1 MISKRKIFIS
11 WEGLEMNLYRMLCER
26 QEKRDP
32 IKVGLIGT
40 GKFGTMFLSQ
50 VIRTPGMHLVGV
62 ADLDPERA
70 SDSMIKT
77 GWTEEQIGASSLD
90 DALNRGSTYITDNS
104 EEIIKSGY
112 VDVII
117 EATGIPS
124 VGIKHALACFNEGK
138 HVVMVNVEGD
148 ALAGPLLAMKARDAG
163 VIYSLAYGD
172 QPALISEQV
181 DWARACGLEVV
192 AAGKGTRY
200 LPEYHYSTPDTVWD
214 YYGLTPEEAK
224 AGGMNSKMFNSFL
237 DGTKSA
243 IEMASV
249 ANATGLL
256 PPTGGLQFPPCG
268 IEDLARVLKP
278 RQDGGQLEKKGTL
291 EVISSQK
298 RDGSDV
304 KRDLRWGVYVSFEA
318 PSDYVKRCFSE
329 YGLVT
334 DDTGRYSVLYRPYH
348 LIGLELGISVASICL
363 RGEATGCASDFRGD
377 VASIAKK
384 DLYPG
389 DILDGEGG
397 YSVWGKLFSAED
409 SLTRGLL
416 PLGLAQKAKL
426 VREVS
431 RGKPLTW
438 ADVDLSPDNDAVRVR
453 KEMEKSFS

>member
-1 MISKRKIFIS
+1 
-11 WEGLEMNLYRMLCER
+11 MNLYRMLCER

-32 IKVGLIGT
+32 VKVGLIGT
-40 GKFGTMFLSQ
+40 GKFGTMFLPQ

-62 ADLDPERA
+62 ADLGPERA
-70 SDSMIKT
+70 SKSMVKT
-77 GWTEEQIGASSLD
+77 GWSEELIGAQSID
-90 DALNRGSTYITDNS
+90 DALKKGSTFITDNS
-104 EEIIKSGY
+104 EEIISSVS

-124 VGIKHALACFNEGK
+124 VGIKHALACFREGK

-148 ALAGPLLAMKARDAG
+148 ALAGPFLAKKAKDAG
-163 VIYSLAYGD
+163 VLYSLAYGD

-214 YYGLTPEEAK
+214 YYGLTAEEAM
-224 AGGMNSKMFNSFL
+224 AGGMNSRMFNSFL

-256 PPTGGLQFPPCG
+256 PPSGGLQFPPCG
-268 IEDLARVLKP
+268 IDDLAEVLKP
-278 RQDGGQLEKKGTL
+278 KEHGGKLENKGTV
-291 EVISSQK
+291 EVISSQY

-304 KRDLRWGVYVSFEA
+304 KGDLRWGVYVSFEA

-334 DDTGRYSVLYRPYH
+334 DETGRYSVLYRPYH

-363 RGEATGCASDFRGD
+363 RGEATGCASDFRAD
-377 VASIAKK
+377 VAAIAKK
-384 DLYPG
+384 DLSPG
-389 DILDGEGG
+389 NILDGEGG
-397 YSVWGKLFSAED
+397 YSVWGKLSSAED
-409 SLTRGLL
+409 SLTRGFL
-416 PLGLAQKAKL
+416 PLGLAQKARL
-426 VREVS
+426 VREVKK
-431 RGKPLTW
+431 GTPLTW

-453 KEMEKSFS
+453 KEMEKIFS